1 MIGTAKVYCELLP
14 DRTVI
19 TLDEFPE
26 YGLLELA
33 NYIEDYTV
41 YFAEDCKFPSPNDGD
56 IIVEKSIP
64 LYRFLAGKTKEKVVF
79 AMKGT
84 NYKWISLRREDSTIC
99 EWEDSIPETGECA
112 NLIVDKV
119 NDLIIY
125 RATFSKTD
133 GKDYD
138 TYIWGRANDV
148 ISVTLDWTHTGEA
161 PEVEVCHIQD
171 EQ

>member
-84 NYKWISLRREDSTIC
+84 NYKWVICNYWPVKDLHMYYLKVPSLSNISMY
-99 EWEDSIPETGECA
+99 
-112 NLIVDKV
+112 V
-119 NDLIIY
+119 
-125 RATFSKTD
+125 F
-133 GKDYD
+133 
-138 TYIWGRANDV
+138 
-148 ISVTLDWTHTGEA
+148 
-161 PEVEVCHIQD
+161 
-171 EQ
+171 